1 MPICRYCLMIT
12 LLLITLS
19 QLSSAQERTFIY
31 VSPDPLG
38 VNQFLIMGKTGIEQA
53 AEKHNAEV
61 AVYESEDPVTRAE
74 NVRAAVDDGAS
85 IVVVLGFEFSDI
97 IPTVAEQNPEVN
109 FLIVD
114 QCIDNPPANV
124 YCAVF
129 REYEATF
136 LIGATAALLT
146 HNNHVGVVS
155 ALDIPFLHRYTDGF
169 AMGAKHINADIAV
182 DIRWVGGANPF
193 SDPARA
199 KEQALAVFANGAD
212 YIFSATS
219 GGDYGVFEAAQ
230 EKGFNVFSVDVNQC
244 PSAPG
249 HIVENTLKRV
259 DVAILES
266 IQNIL
271 DGSDQHLLSYGLA
284 EGGMNLVAFSD
295 VDLAGSG
302 CLIAEHPQVVEQI
315 GELRQQIIEG
325 ELKIPDPMFQ

>member
-1 MPICRYCLMIT
+1 MRIHTYWSIVALFCCCLT
-12 LLLITLS
+12 TSL
-19 QLSSAQERTFIY
+19 SAQEHSFIY

-53 AEKHNAEV
+53 AKKFNAEV
-61 AVYESEDPVTRAE
+61 AIYESEDPTTRSD
-74 NVRAAVDDGAS
+74 NVRAAVDDGAD
-85 IVVVLGFEFSDI
+85 IVVVLGFEFNDI
-97 IPTVAEQNPEVN
+97 IPTVAQQNPEVT

-114 QCIDNPPANV
+114 QCIENPPANV

-136 LIGATAALLT
+136 LIGATAALLSQ
-146 HNNHVGVVS
+146 NNHVGVVS

-169 AMGAKHINADIAV
+169 ALGARHVKPDIPV
-182 DIRWVGGANPF
+182 DIRWVGGSNPF

-199 KEQALAVFANGAD
+199 KELALAVFANGAD

-219 GGDYGVFEAAQ
+219 GGDYGIFEAAQ
-230 EKGFNVFSVDVNQC
+230 EQGFRVFSVDINQC
-244 PSAPG
+244 PSTPG

-271 DGSDQHLLSYGLA
+271 DGSENRLLSYGLA

-295 VDLAGSG
+295 IDLAASA
-302 CLIAEHPQVVEQI
+302 CLIAEHPQVIEQI
-315 GELRQQIIEG
+315 GELRQKIIDG
-325 ELKIPDPMFQ
+325 KLKIPDPMFQ